1 MRARIGHDTTIIN
14 TYIMGSDYYET
25 IEDIQHA
32 QEHGVPQLGIGNRCH
47 LQNLII
53 DKNVRIGDDV
63 RINGGTHLADE
74 DSTLYTRLQKG
85 KRMHQ
90 YKKRT

>member
-1 MRARIGHDTTIIN
+1 
-14 TYIMGSDYYET
+14 

-32 QEHGVPQLGIGNRCH
+32 QEHGVPQLGIGNRCW

-63 RINGGTHLADE
+63 RIIGGTHLADE
-74 DSTLYTRLQKG
+74 DSTLFTIKEGIIVIKKG
-85 KRMHQ
+85 AVLPNGFSLGA
-90 YKKRT
+90 

>member
-1 MRARIGHDTTIIN
+1 
-14 TYIMGSDYYET
+14 MGSDYYET

-53 DKNVRIGDDV
+53 DKNVRIGNGV
-63 RINGGTHLADE
+63 RLSPSNKSDLYEDGKLVVREGILCVLNGAIIPDGT
-74 DSTLYTRLQKG
+74 TL
-85 KRMHQ
+85 
-90 YKKRT
+90 